1 MASSAPVTLSD
12 GHVQLEAKAADAGSF
27 AWKVSRLS
35 DHCALGTVGLEIA
48 VQESGIARGSLTIET
63 GSTTGTSEIHA
74 MAKAVR
80 LACQWSFASADLVV
94 ITWRGATDP
103 TTRAI
108 VNEAGFTVHPLPARA
123 ALDGPDGPQNAWY
136 ADLTASDTRAASHQ
150 PLTAREHHV
159 LAAMARGGSNA
170 EIARDLGISENTVK
184 NHVRSI
190 LEVLQAPSRTAA
202 VVFALRS
209 GVVSLDDP
217 AP

>member
-12 GHVQLEAKAADAGSF
+12 GHVQLEPGPADAGAY
-27 AWKVSRLS
+27 AWQVSRLS
-35 DHCALGTVGLEIA
+35 DRCTLGTVGLEIA
-48 VQESGIARGSLTIET
+48 VQPSGTARGSLTIEMDPAA
-63 GSTTGTSEIHA
+63 GTSEIHA

-80 LACQWSFASADLVV
+80 LACQWSFVSAGLVV
-94 ITWRGATDP
+94 ISWRGATDP
-103 TTRAI
+103 TTRA
-108 VNEAGFTVHPLPARA
+108 VVHEAGFRVHPLPARA

-136 ADLTASDTRAASHQ
+136 ADLTASDTRPASHRA
-150 PLTAREHHV
+150 LTAREHHV
-159 LAAMARGGSNA
+159 LAAMARGRSNA

-190 LEVLQAPSRTAA
+190 LEGFQAPSRTAA

>member
-12 GHVQLEAKAADAGSF
+12 GHVQLEPGVADARSF
-27 AWKVSRLS
+27 AWQVSRLS
-35 DHCALGTVGLEIA
+35 DHCELGTVGLEIA
-48 VQESGIARGSLTIET
+48 VQESGIARGSLTIEMAPT
-63 GSTTGTSEIHA
+63 AGSSEIHA

-80 LACQWSFASADLVV
+80 LACQWSFASAGLVV

-103 TTRAI
+103 TIRAI
-108 VNEAGFTVHPLPARA
+108 VHEAGFRVHPLPARA

-136 ADLTASDTRAASHQ
+136 ADLTASDTRPARHQ
-150 PLTAREHHV
+150 LTAREHHV
-159 LAAMARGGSNA
+159 LAAMARGRSNA
-170 EIARDLGISENTVK
+170 DIARDLGISENTVK

-190 LEVLQAPSRTAA
+190 LEVFQAPSRTAA

-217 AP
+217 VP